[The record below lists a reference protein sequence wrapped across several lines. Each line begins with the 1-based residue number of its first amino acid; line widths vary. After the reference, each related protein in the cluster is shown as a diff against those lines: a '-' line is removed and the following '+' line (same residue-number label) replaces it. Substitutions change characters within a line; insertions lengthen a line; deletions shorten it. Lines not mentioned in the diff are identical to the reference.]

1 MYLFY
6 FKKVQKLKS
15 QIIYRWDSFNF
26 QSSWYWTSMMGMRKK
41 ILSKVG
47 FLKYLDNKKDIGLCN
62 IN

>member
-1 MYLFY
+1 
-6 FKKVQKLKS
+6 
-15 QIIYRWDSFNF
+15 
-26 QSSWYWTSMMGMRKK
+26 MMGMRKK